1 MLKKEEYYLD
11 KFAAS
16 KLVAQSNYIKNNGK
30 TLARKIKALLRH
42 YQTFKGLPIET
53 REGKRKGSS
62 YLNNKD
68 VFQACKAW
76 LL

>member
-16 KLVAQSNYIKNNGK
+16 KLVAQSNHIKNDGK

-42 YQTFKGLPIET
+42 Y
-53 REGKRKGSS
+53 
-62 YLNNKD
+62 
-68 VFQACKAW
+68 
-76 LL
+76 